1 MKRLRLVFALLA
13 LALLGAAGLL
23 VQRALGSVEAE
34 EEAQRRT
41 LAERVFDEME
51 SGLSTFLSNE
61 EVVPFQAWLSRPAPD
76 PPFVVARFELGPGDA
91 IRLSP
96 RAPADLAP
104 LLTGWGE
111 RRIKVSERDAAP
123 AAAVVEPVAPAP
135 APQAKAAKESVYDA
149 LQSLNRGAESR
160 KQRITKLEAE
170 APKPA
175 SAAAPRAEE
184 FASRELGGK
193 DQANAGA
200 ADARHDEV
208 AKRARSSSLDADAGT
223 LGALNLEGQAGRFG
237 QRVVVDPL
245 LGDRLDRERLVLVRT
260 VITGERGQRQGL
272 VLDAAALGEWLRA
285 RVLGGDALPGIE
297 LAFSTDAAA
306 GEAGAPAGSFT
317 HRFAEPFSALEAVLR
332 LPSLPDAGSADTVLR
347 LSLLLVAAGGLG
359 LFAAYRMVAV
369 ALRYAEQRSNFVAA
383 VSHELKTPLTA
394 IRMYGEM
401 LRDGLVPTEE
411 KRKEYYATITA
422 ESERLSRLIDNV
434 LEFARA
440 ERGER
445 AAVLR
450 PADLGAEVRSLS
462 EVLRPHASGV
472 GFRLDLALGEKLAPV
487 RIDRDA
493 LAQILVNLVD
503 NALKYARDAAE
514 RVVRIECDAADGG
527 VALRVRDFGPG
538 VPPQQLGQVFELF
551 HRGEDELTRTTRGT
565 GLGLALVRTLAA
577 RMGARASARNA
588 EGGGF
593 EVTVLFPRAE
603 AG

>member
-1 MKRLRLVFALLA
+1 MKRLRVVFVLLA

-23 VQRALGSVEAE
+23 VQRALGGVEAE

-51 SGLSTFLSNE
+51 SGLSSFLGKE
-61 EVVPFQAWLSRPAPD
+61 EVVPFQAWLSRPAAD

-96 RAPADLAP
+96 HAPADLAP

-111 RRIKVSERDAAP
+111 RRTKVSERDAAP
-123 AAAVVEPVAPAP
+123 AAAVAEPVVQAP

-160 KQRITKLEAE
+160 KQRIAKLEAE
-170 APKPA
+170 PSKPA

-184 FASRELGGK
+184 LAARELGK

-208 AKRARSSSLDADAGT
+208 AKRARSSSMDADAGI
-223 LGALNLEGQAGRFG
+223 LAELKRDAQADRFG

-245 LGDRLDRERLVLVRT
+245 LGDRLDSGRLVLVRT

-317 HRFAEPFSALEAVLR
+317 HRFAEPFAALEAVLR
-332 LPSLPDAGSADTVLR
+332 LPPLPDAGSADTVLR

-588 EGGGF
+588 SGGGF